1 MYNFSYLKLKIYFL
15 CYKYL
20 VSVVFVC
27 DLEGASVIIELKEN
41 KKKEQILSL
50 FFFLTVEE
58 KKGGKIPQSYF
69 LFYRYFNFVLF
80 L

>member
-27 DLEGASVIIELKEN
+27 DLEGASAIIELKEN
-41 KKKEQILSL
+41 KKKNRFCLCSFFDCGRKERRENTTVILFIL
-50 FFFLTVEE
+50 
-58 KKGGKIPQSYF
+58 
-69 LFYRYFNFVLF
+69 
-80 L
+80 